1 MEVKALRQKFL
12 ILLAILVGV
21 VIGILVWLI
30 SSLTVTDL
38 IKKAGKIEATIFT
51 QPPIFVGFKNIEPPD
66 TSAQVF
72 TVTIHNDKLLVS
84 FLNSDCI
91 QEYSASLELIR
102 TICLLDGESAS
113 ITGIVVEGDRLYA
126 ANYRTGELHF
136 ADYTNGKLINSFGLF
151 PDNQTSMKL
160 FGVAYR
166 SDAIYV
172 SDSRT
177 NQILAISA
185 IEVPDLKDEG
195 ELLLNF
201 PTAELKDFQLSF
213 PTFLAI
219 TPDGRLLVSDVG
231 NKEVKAFTCS
241 GRPAHLFEKDGEAKF
256 AAPMGIAF
264 DNVQSPEL
272 IALKD
277 SIFDPSG
284 VYEQGRIHIVD
295 TKLANVKVFN
305 ALGKYLLTY
314 GEELEQ
320 PNGIAIDQTRRLI
333 FIADTKKNNVAVY
346 KY

>member
-1 MEVKALRQKFL
+1 MRQKFSIAVF
-12 ILLAILVGV
+12 ILAGV
-21 VIGILVWLI
+21 VIGILIWLI
-30 SSLTVTDL
+30 SSLTETDL
-38 IKKAGKIEATIFT
+38 INKAENIEATTFT
-51 QPPIFVGFKNIEPPD
+51 QPPVFVGFKNIESPD
-66 TSAQVF
+66 SSAQVF
-72 TVTIHNDKLLVS
+72 ALTIHEDKLLVS

-91 QEYSASLELIR
+91 QEYSSTLELIR
-102 TICLLDGESAS
+102 NICLLNGEPAS

-126 ANYRTGELHF
+126 ANYRTGELHL
-136 ADYTNGKLINSFGLF
+136 ADYKTGTLINSFGLF
-151 PDNQTSMKL
+151 PDQQTSMKL

-185 IEVPDLKDEG
+185 VTVPDLKDEG
-195 ELLLNF
+195 ELLLSF
-201 PTAELKDFQLSF
+201 PSAETNGYQLSF

-241 GRPAHLFEKDGEAKF
+241 GRPAHLFEKGGEANF
-256 AAPMGIAF
+256 SAPMGIAF
-264 DNVQSPEL
+264 DNLPSPEL

-277 SIFDPSG
+277 SVFEPSG
-284 VYEQGRIHIVD
+284 IYEQGRIHIVD
-295 TKLANVKVFN
+295 TKLAKVKVFN
-305 ALGKYLLTY
+305 ALGKYVLTY

-333 FIADTKKNNVAVY
+333 FVADTKRNAVGLY

>member
-1 MEVKALRQKFL
+1 MRQKLSIVIF
-12 ILLAILVGV
+12 ILAGV
-21 VIGILVWLI
+21 VIGILIWLI

-38 IKKAGKIEATIFT
+38 IKKAEKIETTIFT
-51 QPPIFVGFKNIEPPD
+51 QPPIFVGFKNIELPD

-72 TVTIHNDKLLVS
+72 ALTIHDEKLLVS

-91 QEYSASLELIR
+91 QEYSSSLELIR
-102 TICLLDGESAS
+102 NICLLNGESAS

-126 ANYRTGELHF
+126 ANYRTGELHQ
-136 ADYTNGKLINSFGLF
+136 ADYKTGTLINSFGLF
-151 PDNQTSMKL
+151 PDQRTSMKL

-185 IEVPDLKDEG
+185 IAVPDLKDED
-195 ELLLNF
+195 ELLLSF
-201 PTAELKDFQLSF
+201 PSAEVKDFQLSF

-241 GRPAHLFEKDGEAKF
+241 GRPAHLFEKGGEAKF

-264 DNVQSPEL
+264 DNVPSPEL

-277 SIFDPSG
+277 SVFEPSD

-295 TKLANVKVFN
+295 TKLAKVKVFN
-305 ALGKYLLTY
+305 ALGKYVLTY

-333 FIADTKKNNVAVY
+333 FVADAKRNGVGLY

>member
-1 MEVKALRQKFL
+1 MQQKFSIAVF
-12 ILLAILVGV
+12 ILAGV
-21 VIGILVWLI
+21 VIGILIWLI
-30 SSLTVTDL
+30 SSLTETDL
-38 IKKAGKIEATIFT
+38 IKKAEKIEATTFT
-51 QPPIFVGFKNIEPPD
+51 QPPVFVGFKNIEPPD
-66 TSAQVF
+66 SSAQVF
-72 TVTIHNDKLLVS
+72 ALTIHEDKLLVS

-102 TICLLDGESAS
+102 NICLLDGEPAS

-126 ANYRTGELHF
+126 TNYRTGELHIV
-136 ADYTNGKLINSFGLF
+136 DYKTGTLLNSFGMF
-151 PDNQTSMKL
+151 PDQQTSMKL

-185 IEVPDLKDEG
+185 VAVPDLKDEG
-195 ELLLNF
+195 ELLLSF
-201 PTAELKDFQLSF
+201 PSAEATGYQLSF

-241 GRPAHLFEKDGEAKF
+241 GRPAHLFEKEGEAKL

-264 DNVQSPEL
+264 DDLPSPEL

-277 SIFDPSG
+277 SVFEPSG
-284 VYEQGRIHIVD
+284 IYEQGRIHIVD
-295 TKLANVKVFN
+295 TKLAKVKVFN
-305 ALGKYLLTY
+305 SLGKYVLTY

-333 FIADTKKNNVAVY
+333 FIADAKRNAVGLY